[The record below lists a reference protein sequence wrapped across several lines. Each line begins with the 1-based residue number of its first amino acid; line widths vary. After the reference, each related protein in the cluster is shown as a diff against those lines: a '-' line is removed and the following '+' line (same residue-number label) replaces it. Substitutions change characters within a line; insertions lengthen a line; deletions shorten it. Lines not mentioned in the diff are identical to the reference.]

1 MSALT
6 VLDLDGG
13 VGDEKR
19 VAFFLDDF
27 FKFCSDRLVVLQ
39 NGDSCKFYICYYS
52 YSIVVGVYRGLV
64 FRIDYRT
71 SYSCVL

>member
-1 MSALT
+1 MMSALT

-13 VGDEKR
+13 EGDEQR

-39 NGDSCKFYICYYS
+39 NGDSCKWFF
-52 YSIVVGVYRGLV
+52 GE
-64 FRIDYRT
+64 DYNF
-71 SYSCVL
+71 

>member
-13 VGDEKR
+13 DGDAMK

-27 FKFCSDRLVVLQ
+27 FKVCSDRLVVLY
-39 NGDSCKFYICYYS
+39 NGDSCK
-52 YSIVVGVYRGLV
+52 
-64 FRIDYRT
+64 
-71 SYSCVL
+71 